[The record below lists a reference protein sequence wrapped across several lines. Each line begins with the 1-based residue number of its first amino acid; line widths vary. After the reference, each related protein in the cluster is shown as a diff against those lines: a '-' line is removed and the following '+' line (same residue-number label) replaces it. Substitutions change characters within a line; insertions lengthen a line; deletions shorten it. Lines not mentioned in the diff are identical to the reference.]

1 MKETK
6 DQTIARLEEVIS
18 KQKAE
23 LTEVKKDR
31 KRLNYAV
38 ERLETKID
46 KLSNQSS
53 KELEKQTLSNQSELD
68 SLIRQNR
75 ELKEE
80 NEKLTDFRNKI
91 KEKIL
96 QSRADNKERL
106 WRWQCFL
113 MGYPTDKWGQ
123 LFFDINTL
131 ITRINP
137 LNGCY
142 SKIEHIDK
150 IRERLKNDPQY
161 KEALER
167 IEPLKQ
173 RIREEECEAINIFY
187 SECKKLME
195 SYVSVF
201 FGH

>member
-1 MKETK
+1 MKETDEQK
-6 DQTIARLEEVIS
+6 IKRLEKIIAE
-18 KQKAE
+18 QKEE

-38 ERLETKID
+38 ERLKREKE
-46 KLSNQSS
+46 KLSLQSS
-53 KELEKQTLSNQSELD
+53 KKMEQQTQSNQSEIEN
-68 SLIRQNR
+68 LIRQNK

-80 NEKLTDFRNKI
+80 NEGLTLFREKI
-91 KEKIL
+91 KEKI
-96 QSRADNKERL
+96 QQNRSDNKERL

-123 LFFDINTL
+123 LFFDVDTL

-137 LNGCY
+137 LNGDY
-142 SKIEHIDK
+142 PETEHIDI
-150 IRERLKNDPQY
+150 IREQLKNDPQY
-161 KEALER
+161 KEALQR

-173 RIREEECEAINIFY
+173 RIKEEDYEAIKIFY
-187 SECKKLME
+187 SECKMLME

-201 FGH
+201 FGQ